1 MKSGSSDLKVG
12 AFICLHLVQRGGNMT
27 RVNLQDIVLSEISQP
42 QGTNITCL
50 YKYEVLKVVKPQQQ
64 GLEKWING

>member
-1 MKSGSSDLKVG
+1 
-12 AFICLHLVQRGGNMT
+12 MT
-27 RVNLQDIVLSEISQP
+27 WVNLQDIVLSEISQS

-50 YKYEVLKVVKPQQQ
+50 YKYKVLKVVKPQQQ